1 MIQINT
7 SQSKLIT
14 AKIFNMEIKV
24 ITGSVD
30 VHANEKNT
38 GGIKIEAKIKAYIEE
53 NNIKDIKNVLP
64 VQVQWVKDSNAYY
77 TLFYSVTLIL

>member
-1 MIQINT
+1 
-7 SQSKLIT
+7 
-14 AKIFNMEIKV
+14 MEIKV

-30 VHANEKNT
+30 IHANEKNT

-64 VQVQWVKDSNAYY
+64 VQVQWVKDTNAYY
-77 TLFYSVTLIL
+77 TLFYSVTLII

>member
-7 SQSKLIT
+7 SQSIIIT
-14 AKIFNMEIKV
+14 AKVIYMEIKV

-64 VQVQWVKDSNAYY
+64 VQVQWVKDTNAYY